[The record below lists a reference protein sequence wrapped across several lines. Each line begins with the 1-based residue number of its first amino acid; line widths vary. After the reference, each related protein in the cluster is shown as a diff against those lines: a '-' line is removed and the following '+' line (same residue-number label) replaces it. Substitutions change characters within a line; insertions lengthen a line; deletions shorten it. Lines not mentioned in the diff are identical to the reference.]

1 MEERA
6 GMEEEMAGW
15 EKGIARERLM
25 RRRRLCA
32 EKNASREATETDRD
46 KSCGPSF
53 SFC

>member
-1 MEERA
+1 
-6 GMEEEMAGW
+6 MEEEMAGW

-25 RRRRLCA
+25 RRRRLRA
-32 EKNASREATETDRD
+32 EKNASREATETDQD